1 MRANKRI
8 LRAALVG
15 LGAVLFAAC
24 NGPIVARSPEAL
36 YALAQDQIGN
46 ANYYPAVDTLAR
58 VAREAPKSELARRA
72 RVLRVTLLAG
82 MARAFKNIAESYL
95 AGHEQAGAAAYAG
108 QMRAVAMDYFGRSR
122 GRAIEMLEALDFL
135 LREPVSTPVRL
146 DLSLPAPPA
155 GDSQALAR
163 VRQGSWVEQ
172 RELGQL
178 EKVQLAG
185 ELTQAGS
192 ALAAGLPGA
201 GAEIDPARFYLKMA
215 QEIVEL
221 SSIYRPEALGDRRML
236 RLFHERAASAA
247 SRAAQLAQEKGDSKL
262 QEESL
267 QVVTHCQD
275 ALKKL

>member
-1 MRANKRI
+1 MRPSKRF
-8 LRAALVG
+8 LPAGLAGLAAM
-15 LGAVLFAAC
+15 LFAAC

-58 VAREAPKSELARRA
+58 VAREAPKSALALRA

-82 MARAFKNIAESYL
+82 MAQAFKNIAEGYL
-95 AGHEQAGAAAYAG
+95 AGHQQAGAAAYAG

-135 LREPVSTPVRL
+135 LREPVNTPIRL
-146 DLSLPAPPA
+146 DLSLPAAPG
-155 GDSQALAR
+155 GDSQALAK
-163 VRQGSWVEQ
+163 VREGTWVGEQ
-172 RELGQL
+172 ELGQL
-178 EKVQLAG
+178 EKALLAS
-185 ELTQAGS
+185 ELAQAAS
-192 ALAAGLPGA
+192 ALAAGQPSA
-201 GAEIDPARFYLKMA
+201 GAEIDLGRFYLELA
-215 QEIVEL
+215 QEIVDL

-247 SRAAQLAQEKGDSKL
+247 THAAQLAREKGDSKL
-262 QEESL
+262 EEESQ
-267 QVVTHCQD
+267 QVLTHCQD